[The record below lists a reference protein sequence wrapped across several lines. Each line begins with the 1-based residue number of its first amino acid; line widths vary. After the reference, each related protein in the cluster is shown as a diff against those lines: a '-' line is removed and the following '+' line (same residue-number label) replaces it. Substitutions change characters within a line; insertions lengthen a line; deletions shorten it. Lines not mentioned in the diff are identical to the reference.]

1 MDETGKLLVEI
12 NKSIGELSGKLQ
24 MALDKLV
31 QHEGRITRLESGGAS
46 FKDDMMKLL
55 VKALTISVVTIASL
69 TGAGALLKNILNF

>member
-1 MDETGKLLVEI
+1 
-12 NKSIGELSGKLQ
+12 

-31 QHEGRITRLESGGAS
+31 SHEERITRLESGGTS
-46 FKDDMMKLL
+46 LKDDMMKLL